1 MDLTAWKAQ
10 LRRGIAEFAVLG
22 CLEHGEA
29 YGLLILETLVTKGV
43 DLSEGSIYPLLTRLQ
58 KDGKIES
65 RWVED
70 EGASHP
76 RKYYRLTVEGRA
88 MLARMK
94 DAWRAL
100 QDGVANVLENRA

>member
-1 MDLTAWKAQ
+1 MDLTRWKAQ
-10 LRRGIAEFAVLG
+10 LRKGIAEFAVLAR
-22 CLEHGEA
+22 LEHHEE
-29 YGLLILETLVTKGV
+29 YGLLILETLVTQGV

-76 RKYYRLTVEGRA
+76 RKYYRLTPDGREL
-88 MLARMK
+88 LAQMK
-94 DAWRAL
+94 DAWQAV
-100 QDGVANVLENRA
+100 QDGVANVLENKS